1 MSPTKSLFFSVN
13 HIGLSVSFRIFLEG
27 WVSRMVCKTVKLKDG
42 RTVAL
47 DWLKESDLPEL
58 VEVLNS
64 VIREGKYLFMNNE
77 ITDMEEERRWFER
90 GIKDGMLYLVTRVNG
105 KIVGG
110 ASIHPRTDKRSHV
123 AEFGVFIRDGYRNL
137 GLGTTLTN
145 TFTEVARKRGFEILQ
160 LSVYATNKRA
170 FHVYKKC
177 GYRECG
183 RFARDIK
190 FADGTY
196 TDRILM
202 ELLSKQ

>member
-1 MSPTKSLFFSVN
+1 
-13 HIGLSVSFRIFLEG
+13 
-27 WVSRMVCKTVKLKDG
+27 MVYKKVKLKDG
-42 RTVAL
+42 RTTML

-64 VIREGKYLFMNNE
+64 VIREGKYLFMNNV
-77 ITDMEEERRWFER
+77 ITDMEEERRWYKRSSKE
-90 GIKDGMLYLVTRVNG
+90 GMLYLVASVDG

-145 TFTEVARKRGFEILQ
+145 TFTEVARERGFEILQ

-183 RFARDIK
+183 RLARDIK
-190 FADGTY
+190 FLDGTY

-202 ELLSKQ
+202 ELFCNSDVEDRV